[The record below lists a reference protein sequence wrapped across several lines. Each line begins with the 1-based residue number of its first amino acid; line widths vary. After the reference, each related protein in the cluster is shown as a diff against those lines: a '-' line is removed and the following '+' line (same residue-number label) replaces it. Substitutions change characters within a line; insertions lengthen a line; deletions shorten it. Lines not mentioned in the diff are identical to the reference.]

1 MPKTHGS
8 GCEVLY
14 EPYAFYR
21 THMSV
26 ASSAFSV
33 QGTLLNIR
41 RILRMRELSPL
52 KIVTNCIVSTFRE
65 RTGGYRSIIN
75 MRDALG
81 ILGRALSHPISHK
94 NNTNT
99 QTTHKMP
106 TNKFTSSYSS
116 LSLKAATRTKR
127 SKTTIMTEIKPSG
140 MFLYLAA
147 VPEALGLAPSK
158 CFK

>member
-1 MPKTHGS
+1 MAPVVKYYMCHKLS
-8 GCEVLY
+8 IL
-14 EPYAFYR
+14 
-21 THMSV
+21 
-26 ASSAFSV
+26 ASSAISV
-33 QGTLLNIR
+33 QGTLLNIL
-41 RILRMRELSPL
+41 RILRMRGLPPL

-65 RTGGYRSIIN
+65 RTGSIIN

-106 TNKFTSSYSS
+106 TNKFTSGNFS
-116 LSLKAATRTKR
+116 LSLKAAARTKR

-140 MFLYLAA
+140 MFPYLAD
-147 VPEALGLAPSK
+147 VHEALGLAPSK